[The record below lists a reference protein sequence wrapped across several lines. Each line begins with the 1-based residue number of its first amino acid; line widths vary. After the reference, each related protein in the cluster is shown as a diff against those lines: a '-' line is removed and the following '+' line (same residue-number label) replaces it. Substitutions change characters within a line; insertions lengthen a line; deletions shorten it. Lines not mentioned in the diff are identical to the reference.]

1 MNQQTLSAKSDTM
14 SSYSKTSSPCAT
26 ILKTDISSS
35 TKSLKECVR
44 SAMKNF
50 YMTNKNCSD
59 NSNVYEMLLAE
70 IEPAL
75 LETTL
80 IHTRGN
86 QSKAAR
92 ILGISRGTLRKK
104 LKMYDME

>member
-1 MNQQTLSAKSDTM
+1 MNQQTMSAKNDTM
-14 SSYSKTSSPCAT
+14 LNYSKTSNQCAT
-26 ILKTDISSS
+26 ILKSDVSSS

-50 YMTNKNCSD
+50 YMVNKNCSD
-59 NSNVYEMLLAE
+59 DSNVYEMLLAE
-70 IEPAL
+70 VEPAL

-104 LKMYDME
+104 LKIYDME